1 MISEEMCTTIKTLFE
16 KGYNISQIA
25 RMLNIDRK
33 TVRKKLNETNK
44 PLKEKTRVSIL
55 DPYKEYIEIE
65 AQKGIQAKRIFHDL
79 IRDYG
84 YSGSYDTV
92 KKYMHDLRQTK
103 PKKVYMVLHSHP
115 GEEAQVDFGYIGTLN
130 VNGHRKKAWIFIMS
144 LSYSR
149 YMYVEIVLDQKV
161 VVHPACGNK
170 SGTLVNGLLYHS
182 KNLSSINGEFRPGIV
197 HRIDADTTGLLM
209 IAKND
214 KAHKILADQLKEK
227 TTHRVYYA
235 LVWGVINNE
244 TGTVDAPIG
253 RDPKDRKKMA
263 VTPDNSKEAI
273 THFRVIERYK
283 NATLIELK
291 LETGRTHQIRVHMK
305 YIGHPV
311 VNDPVYSNK
320 PLFDDS
326 GQCLH
331 AKELGFIHP
340 TTNEFMKFD
349 SELPECFIKIQN
361 LLKNE

>member
-1 MISEEMCTTIKTLFE
+1 MIVNNENANTRLDHYLANNTEFSRSKITNLIKE
-16 KGYNISQIA
+16 GK
-25 RMLNIDRK
+25 
-33 TVRKKLNETNK
+33 
-44 PLKEKTRVSIL
+44 IL
-55 DPYKEYIEIE
+55 
-65 AQKGIQAKRIFHDL
+65 
-79 IRDYG
+79 
-84 YSGSYDTV
+84 
-92 KKYMHDLRQTK
+92 
-103 PKKVYMVLHSHP
+103 
-115 GEEAQVDFGYIGTLN
+115 
-130 VNGHRKKAWIFIMS
+130 VNGKNVKTGYLIKENDIIEMNYEEEELKAEPEKMD
-144 LSYSR
+144 LD
-149 YMYVEIVLDQKV
+149 IVYEDNDVIVVNKANKV